1 MNNNKHN
8 IIKVHFSTEE
18 IALEVSN
25 YDLFKKT
32 DVVERFIDPDDKTKG
47 MKQDYFGAPVSVT
60 VGKIE
65 NIDTNVQNL
74 PGQFSG
80 CMSGAKMVMRPFANM
95 RQKVRKSMELDLF
108 DAWVTR
114 PKGAT
119 NPSGTAPGKLNG
131 YCGME
136 LPTPGVMPTVGPVR
150 QFFTRSP
157 GLDNSVK
164 VSTIDTAN
172 HIIILVVIIIIAVVL
187 LGFLF
192 LIYKYV
198 NKSHVTYRKLKKE
211 QVPAGPATVP
221 QTQYNPPQTQYNP
234 PPPMAAAAPQ
244 SYYNPPSNPSPAPVR
259 VEYKAPAPTTT
270 TQAKGEGNWYL

>member
-1 MNNNKHN
+1 MNNDKHN
-8 IIKVHFSTEE
+8 ILKVHFSTEE

-32 DVVERFIDPDDKTKG
+32 DVMERFIDPDDRTLG
-47 MKQDYFGAPVSVT
+47 MKQDYFGAPVSVS
-60 VGKIE
+60 VGKLD
-65 NIDTNVQNL
+65 NIDTNVKDL
-74 PGQFSG
+74 PSQFTG
-80 CMSGAKMVMRPFANM
+80 CMSGAKMVMRPFANT
-95 RQKVRKSMELDLF
+95 RQKVRTSIHVDLF
-108 DAWVTR
+108 DAWVNK

-119 NPSGTAPGKLNG
+119 NPSGSAPGKLNG
-131 YCGME
+131 YCGTE

-172 HIIILVVIIIIAVVL
+172 HIVVLVVILVIAVVL

-198 NKSHVTYRKLKKE
+198 NKSHVKYRVLKKE
-211 QVPAGPATVP
+211 QHSAG
-221 QTQYNPPQTQYNP
+221 QTPSGSQPLT
-234 PPPMAAAAPQ
+234 AAAAPIASTPQ
-244 SYYNPPSNPSPAPVR
+244 PGSYYNAPTKPSPGPVR
-259 VEYKAPAPTTT
+259 
-270 TQAKGEGNWYL
+270 EGDFYL